1 MAITQME
8 HSVVI
13 KRPIKDVFEYVSKA
27 ENMPTW
33 AEKVMQAEQTSE
45 GTVDVGTTCFV
56 VTKGMGMELKQDF
69 VVTECEKNHVYSA
82 KSTSGPVSME
92 TRYEFETVEGGT
104 RLHLNVTAELGGL
117 IKFAGPLLTRRL
129 KKQLQDDHAN
139 LKRLLESQ
147 G

>member
-1 MAITQME
+1 
-8 HSVVI
+8 
-13 KRPIKDVFEYVSKA
+13 
-27 ENMPTW
+27 
-33 AEKVMQAEQTSE
+33 
-45 GTVDVGTTCFV
+45 
-56 VTKGMGMELKQDF
+56 MELKQDF
-69 VVTECEKNHVYSA
+69 VVTECEKNHVYGA

-104 RLHLNVTAELGGL
+104 RLHLNVTAELGGF